1 MAAAEGF
8 KFFGRAP
15 KNLVIGYRE
24 LGIGHWPLAT
34 GSWLSQRQAASNY

>member
-1 MAAAEGF
+1 MAVPEGF

-15 KNLVIGYRE
+15 KKFVIGYWE

-34 GSWLSQRQAASNY
+34 GSRLSQRQAASNY

>member
-1 MAAAEGF
+1 MAAAEGCN
-8 KFFGRAP
+8 FFSSWLKKSGI
-15 KNLVIGYRE
+15 KYWL